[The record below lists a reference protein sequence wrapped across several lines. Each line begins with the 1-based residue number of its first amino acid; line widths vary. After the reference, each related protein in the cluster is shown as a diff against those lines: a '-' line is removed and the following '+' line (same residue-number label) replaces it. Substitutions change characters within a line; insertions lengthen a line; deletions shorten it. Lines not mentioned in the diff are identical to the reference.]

1 MGRFGPTES
10 RWPFPHMKVWYRSKT
25 GHTHRR
31 EYETHVVNHLELSA
45 ATLDSVQKQSVLH
58 IGKFYRPHL
67 GGIETHVEA
76 LCQGLRKSMDVRV
89 LVASNRRWGEE
100 CVIDGV
106 PVTRVHVPISVAG
119 APICPGMLWHIRKN
133 RPDIIHLHLPNP
145 TGVLAVLASG
155 YRGPVVVTWHSDIV
169 RQRRLAR
176 LYQPIERLLLR
187 QCAAIVASSP
197 AYIASSPVLREH
209 ADRCRSIP
217 FGIDAE
223 KFDDRHVDQSLVR
236 ELRQRFGSRMILSVG
251 RLVYYKGIQFLIQ
264 AMEKVDAKLVIIGE
278 GPMRPALEQEV
289 AARGIA
295 DRVTF
300 LGRINDHLPTY
311 FHAAEVFALPSCER
325 SEAFGIVQ
333 LEAMAS
339 GKPVINT
346 QIDSGVPY
354 VSLDGITGIT
364 VQPRSSDAMAAAL
377 NRLFDDPELRRRMGH
392 AGRHRVQKE
401 FNLELMVRRTLDIY
415 EEVGGRAI
423 DPLFESNGAAR
434 AEFSSHA
441 ALR

>member
-1 MGRFGPTES
+1 MG
-10 RWPFPHMKVWYRSKT
+10 Y
-25 GHTHRR
+25 
-31 EYETHVVNHLELSA
+31 
-45 ATLDSVQKQSVLH
+45 VQKQSVLH

-89 LVASNRRWGEE
+89 LVASNHRYRENS
-100 CVIDGV
+100 VIDGI
-106 PVTRVHVPISVAG
+106 PVTRVHVPVTIAG

-145 TGVLAVLASG
+145 TGVLAVLSSG
-155 YRGPVVVTWHSDIV
+155 YRGRVVVTWHSDIV

-176 LYQPIERLLLR
+176 LYRPIERILLNR
-187 QCAAIVASSP
+187 CAAIVASSP

-223 KFDDRHVDQSLVR
+223 KFDDRHVDQSMLR
-236 ELRQRFGSRMILSVG
+236 DLRQRFGPGMILSVG

-264 AMEKVDAKLVIIGE
+264 AMPKVDAKLVIIGE
-278 GPMRPALEQEV
+278 GPMRPALEHEV
-289 AARGIA
+289 ATLGIG

-300 LGRINDHLPTY
+300 LGRIHENLTTY
-311 FHAAEVFALPSCER
+311 FHAADVFALPSCER

-354 VSLDGITGIT
+354 VSLDGVTGIT
-364 VQPRSSDAMAAAL
+364 VQPRSSEAMATAL
-377 NRLFDDPELRRRMGH
+377 NRLFADPELRRRMGH
-392 AGRHRVQKE
+392 AGRHRVQTE
-401 FNLELMVRRTLDIY
+401 FNLELMVRRTIDIY
-415 EEVGGRAI
+415 EQIGARKINVH
-423 DPLFESNGAAR
+423 LESNGDAR
-434 AEFSSHA
+434 TEYSSRA

>member
-1 MGRFGPTES
+1 LIDFTKRRRLTIPTNVPTAAS
-10 RWPFPHMKVWYRSKT
+10 AL
-25 GHTHRR
+25 
-31 EYETHVVNHLELSA
+31 NLSGA
-45 ATLDSVQKQSVLH
+45 ILGSVQKQSVLH

-76 LCQGLRKSMDVRV
+76 LCQGLRKSMDVHV
-89 LVASNRRWGEE
+89 LVASNRRYREHS
-100 CVIDGV
+100 VIDGI
-106 PVTRVHVPISVAG
+106 PVTRVHVPVTIAG
-119 APICPGMLWHIRKN
+119 APICPGMLWHIRKH

-145 TGVLAVLASG
+145 TGVLAVLSSG
-155 YRGPVVVTWHSDIV
+155 YRGRVVVTWHSDIV

-176 LYQPIERLLLR
+176 LYRPIERLLLNR
-187 QCAAIVASSP
+187 CAAIVASSP

-209 ADRCRSIP
+209 AGRCRSIP

-223 KFDDRHVDQSLVR
+223 KFDDRHVDQSM
-236 ELRQRFGSRMILSVG
+236 LRDLRRRFGPRMILSVG

-264 AMEKVDAKLVIIGE
+264 AMAKVDAKLVIIGE
-278 GPMRPALEQEV
+278 GPMRPELEQEV
-289 AARGIA
+289 AALGIA

-300 LGRINDHLPTY
+300 LGRVHDNLTTY
-311 FHAAEVFALPSCER
+311 FHAADVFALPSCER

-339 GKPVINT
+339 GKPVVNT

-364 VQPRSSDAMAAAL
+364 VEPRSSEAMATAL

-392 AGRHRVQKE
+392 AGRHRVQTE
-401 FNLELMVRRTLDIY
+401 FNLDLMVRRTMDVY
-415 EEVGGRAI
+415 EQVGAREI
-423 DPLFESNGAAR
+423 NVHLESNGAAR
-434 AEFSSHA
+434 GEFSSHVA
-441 ALR
+441 MR

>member
-1 MGRFGPTES
+1 MG
-10 RWPFPHMKVWYRSKT
+10 H
-25 GHTHRR
+25 
-31 EYETHVVNHLELSA
+31 
-45 ATLDSVQKQSVLH
+45 VQKQSVLH

-89 LVASNRRWGEE
+89 LVASNTRYHEE
-100 CVIDGV
+100 STIDGI
-106 PVTRVHVPISVAG
+106 PITRVHVPVTIAG
-119 APICPGMLWHIRKN
+119 APICPGMVWHIRKK

-155 YRGPVVVTWHSDIV
+155 YRGRVVVTWHSDIV

-176 LYQPIERLLLR
+176 LYLPIERILLNR
-187 QCAAIVASSP
+187 CPTIVASSP

-223 KFDDRHVDQSLVR
+223 KFDVRQVDQALLR
-236 ELRQRFGSRMILSVG
+236 ELRRRFGPRMILSVG

-264 AMEKVDAKLVIIGE
+264 AMAKVNAKLVIIGE
-278 GPMRPALEQEV
+278 GPMRPSLEQEV
-289 AARGIA
+289 AALGIA
-295 DRVTF
+295 DRVIF
-300 LGRINDHLPTY
+300 LGRVHDNLTTY
-311 FHAAEVFALPSCER
+311 FHAADVFALPSCER

-333 LEAMAS
+333 LEAMAA

-364 VQPRSSDAMAAAL
+364 VQPRNSAAMATAL
-377 NRLFDDPELRRRMGH
+377 NRLFDDPELRERMGH
-392 AGRHRVQKE
+392 AGRHRVQTE
-401 FNLELMVRRTLDIY
+401 FNLELMVRRTMDIY
-415 EEVGGRAI
+415 EQVGAREINAH
-423 DPLFESNGAAR
+423 FESNETAR
-434 AEFSSHA
+434 GEFSSHVA
-441 ALR
+441 MR

>member
-1 MGRFGPTES
+1 L
-10 RWPFPHMKVWYRSKT
+10 
-25 GHTHRR
+25 GH
-31 EYETHVVNHLELSA
+31 
-45 ATLDSVQKQSVLH
+45 VQKQSVLH

-89 LVASNRRWGEE
+89 LVASNHRYHEE
-100 CVIDGV
+100 SVIDGI
-106 PVTRVHVPISVAG
+106 PVSRVHVPVTIAG
-119 APICPGMLWHIRKN
+119 APICPGMLWQIRKN

-145 TGVLAVLASG
+145 TGVLAVLSSG
-155 YRGPVVVTWHSDIV
+155 YRGRVVVTWHSDIV

-176 LYQPIERLLLR
+176 LYRPVERLLLNK
-187 QCAAIVASSP
+187 CVAIVASSP

-236 ELRQRFGSRMILSVG
+236 ELRQRFGPRMILSVG
-251 RLVYYKGIQFLIQ
+251 RLVYYKGIQFLIK
-264 AMEKVDAKLVIIGE
+264 AMAKVDANLVIIGE

-289 AARGIA
+289 AALGIA
-295 DRVTF
+295 NRVTF
-300 LGRINDHLPTY
+300 LGRIQDHLATY
-311 FHAAEVFALPSCER
+311 FHAADVFALPSCER

-364 VQPRSSDAMAAAL
+364 VQPRSSQAMAMAL
-377 NRLFDDPELRRRMGH
+377 NRLFDDTELQRRMGH
-392 AGRHRVQKE
+392 AGRHRVQTE
-401 FNLELMVRRTLDIY
+401 FNLELMVRRTMDIY
-415 EEVGGRAI
+415 EQVGAREI
-423 DPLFESNGAAR
+423 NVHIESNGDAR
-434 AEFSSHA
+434 TEFSSHVA
-441 ALR
+441 MR

>member
-1 MGRFGPTES
+1 MVASTL
-10 RWPFPHMKVWYRSKT
+10 
-25 GHTHRR
+25 
-31 EYETHVVNHLELSA
+31 NLSEA
-45 ATLDSVQKQSVLH
+45 SLSYVQKPSVLH

-89 LVASNRRWGEE
+89 LVASNHRYRENS
-100 CVIDGV
+100 VIDGI
-106 PVTRVHVPISVAG
+106 PVTRVHVPVTIAG

-145 TGVLAVLASG
+145 TGVLAVLSSG
-155 YRGPVVVTWHSDIV
+155 YRGRVVVTWHSDIV

-176 LYQPIERLLLR
+176 LYRPIERILLNR
-187 QCAAIVASSP
+187 CAAIVASSP

-223 KFDDRHVDQSLVR
+223 KFDERHVDQSLLR
-236 ELRQRFGSRMILSVG
+236 ELRQRFGPRMILSVG

-264 AMEKVDAKLVIIGE
+264 AMAKVDAKLVIIGE

-289 AARGIA
+289 AALGIG
-295 DRVTF
+295 DRVIF
-300 LGRINDHLPTY
+300 LGRIHDNLTTY
-311 FHAAEVFALPSCER
+311 FHAADVFALPSCER

-354 VSLDGITGIT
+354 VSLDGVTGIT
-364 VQPRSSDAMAAAL
+364 VQPRSSEAMATAL
-377 NRLFDDPELRRRMGH
+377 NRLFADPELRRRMGQ
-392 AGRHRVQKE
+392 AGRHRVQTE
-401 FNLELMVRRTLDIY
+401 FNLELMVRRTIDIY
-415 EEVGGRAI
+415 EQVGARKI
-423 DPLFESNGAAR
+423 NVRLESNGDGR
-434 AEFSSHA
+434 AEFPSHVA
-441 ALR
+441 MR

>member
-1 MGRFGPTES
+1 LG
-10 RWPFPHMKVWYRSKT
+10 
-25 GHTHRR
+25 
-31 EYETHVVNHLELSA
+31 
-45 ATLDSVQKQSVLH
+45 SVKKQSVLH

-67 GGIETHVEA
+67 GGIETHVES

-89 LVASNRRWGEE
+89 LVASNHRYRENS
-100 CVIDGV
+100 VIDGI
-106 PVTRVHVPISVAG
+106 PVTRVHVPVTIAG
-119 APICPGMLWHIRKN
+119 APICPGMLWHIREN

-155 YRGPVVVTWHSDIV
+155 YRGRVVVTWHSDIV

-176 LYQPIERLLLR
+176 LYRPVERILLNR
-187 QCAAIVASSP
+187 CPTIIASSP

-209 ADRCRSIP
+209 ADRCLSIP

-223 KFDDRHVDQSLVR
+223 RFDVRHVDQSLLR
-236 ELRQRFGSRMILSVG
+236 DLRQRHGPRMILSVG

-264 AMEKVDAKLVIIGE
+264 AMAKVDAKLVIIGE

-289 AARGIA
+289 AALGIA

-300 LGRINDHLPTY
+300 LGRVHDQLVTY
-311 FHAAEVFALPSCER
+311 FHAADVFALPSCER

-354 VSLDGITGIT
+354 VSLDGVTGIT
-364 VQPRSSDAMAAAL
+364 VEPRSSESMATAL
-377 NRLFDDPELRRRMGH
+377 NRLFADPDLRRRMGN
-392 AGRHRVQKE
+392 AGRHRVQTE
-401 FNLELMVRRTLDIY
+401 FNLELMVRRTMDIY
-415 EEVGGRAI
+415 EQVGAREMTAH
-423 DPLFESNGAAR
+423 LESSGDAR
-434 AEFSSHA
+434 ADFSSHVA
-441 ALR
+441 MR